1 VRPANTDPDALVFT
15 APEGGP
21 VRHEL
26 FRRRVFNPARSA
38 LPAAKAKLTW
48 HDLRHTC
55 ASLLIDKGANVLLV
69 ARHLGHADP
78 SMTLRVYGHL
88 YPSHEAALADALD
101 AGITEA
107 EHATSLRAA

>member
-1 VRPANTDPDALVFT
+1 
-15 APEGGP
+15 
-21 VRHEL
+21 
-26 FRRRVFNPARSA
+26 
-38 LPAAKAKLTW
+38 
-48 HDLRHTC
+48 
-55 ASLLIDKGANVLLV
+55 VLLV

-107 EHATSLRAA
+107 EAATDLRAA